1 MPIHDNDLVYRRDDD
16 HRPYPE
22 VVKENN
28 KLLKILIEEVRELK
42 LMIKKENPSITEPT
56 DEDRDFGDMPP
67 INLCGKREEEL
78 NAKIENPP
86 PGKTEVVAGTA
97 SQSAT
102 CEESNRQNV
111 EVSSGTVLV
120 GEGIKV
126 NVMSDEEIAHRIM
139 AGEPIPTPNSSGI
152 EGRKPYPFPWGGTY
166 GGKKETTNAD
176 A

>member
-1 MPIHDNDLVYRRDDD
+1 MNHEDNGLVYRRDDD

-28 KLLKILIEEVRELK
+28 KLLKILLEEVKNLQEK
-42 LMIKKENPSITEPT
+42 IDMMSHPAEQTA
-56 DEDRDFGDMPP
+56 EDRDFGDMPP
-67 INLCGKREEEL
+67 VNLCGNRDDEL

-102 CEESNRQNV
+102 YEESNRQNV
-111 EVSSGTVLV
+111 EISSGTVLV

-126 NVMSDEEIAHRIM
+126 NVMSDEEIAHRMM
-139 AGEPIPTPNSSGI
+139 AGEPTPTPNSSGI
-152 EGRKPYPFPWGGTY
+152 EGRKPYPFPWGGIY
-166 GGKKETTNAD
+166 K
-176 A
+176 

>member
-1 MPIHDNDLVYRRDDD
+1 MNHEDNGLVYRRDDD

-28 KLLKILIEEVRELK
+28 KLLKILLEEVKNLQEKIDR
-42 LMIKKENPSITEPT
+42 MSHSAEPKA
-56 DEDRDFGDMPP
+56 EDRDFGDMPP
-67 INLCGKREEEL
+67 INLCGNKREEEL

-111 EVSSGTVLV
+111 EIPSGTVLV

-126 NVMSDEEIAHRIM
+126 NVMSDEEIAHRMM
-139 AGEPIPTPNSSGI
+139 AGEPTPTPNSSGI
-152 EGRKPYPFPWGGTY
+152 EGRKPYPFPWGGIY
-166 GGKKETTNAD
+166 K
-176 A
+176 

>member
-1 MPIHDNDLVYRRDDD
+1 MNHEDNGLVYRRDDD

-28 KLLKILIEEVRELK
+28 RLLKILLEEVKNLQEKIDR
-42 LMIKKENPSITEPT
+42 MSHSTEQT
-56 DEDRDFGDMPP
+56 AEDRDFGDMPP

-120 GEGIKV
+120 GEGIKI
-126 NVMSDEEIAHRIM
+126 NVMSDEEIAHRMM
-139 AGEPIPTPNSSGI
+139 AGEPTPTPNSSGI

-166 GGKKETTNAD
+166 K
-176 A
+176 

>member
-1 MPIHDNDLVYRRDDD
+1 MNHEDNGLVYRRDDD

-42 LMIKKENPSITEPT
+42 LMMKKANPSITEPT
-56 DEDRDFGDMPP
+56 AEDRDFGDMPP

-97 SQSAT
+97 SQPAT

-120 GEGIKV
+120 GEGIKI
-126 NVMSDEEIAHRIM
+126 NVMSDEEIAHRMM
-139 AGEPIPTPNSSGI
+139 AGEPTPTPNSSGI
-152 EGRKPYPFPWGGTY
+152 EGRKPYPFPWGGIY
-166 GGKKETTNAD
+166 K
-176 A
+176 

>member
-1 MPIHDNDLVYRRDDD
+1 MNHEDNGLVYRRDDD

-28 KLLKILIEEVRELK
+28 KLLKILLEEVKNLQEK
-42 LMIKKENPSITEPT
+42 IDMMSHPAEQTA
-56 DEDRDFGDMPP
+56 EDRDFGDMPP
-67 INLCGKREEEL
+67 VNLCGNRDDEL

-111 EVSSGTVLV
+111 EISSGTVLV

-126 NVMSDEEIAHRIM
+126 NVMSDEEIAHRMM
-139 AGEPIPTPNSSGI
+139 AGEPTPTPKTSSGL
-152 EGRKPYPFPWGGTY
+152 EGRKPYPFPWGGIY
-166 GGKKETTNAD
+166 K
-176 A
+176 